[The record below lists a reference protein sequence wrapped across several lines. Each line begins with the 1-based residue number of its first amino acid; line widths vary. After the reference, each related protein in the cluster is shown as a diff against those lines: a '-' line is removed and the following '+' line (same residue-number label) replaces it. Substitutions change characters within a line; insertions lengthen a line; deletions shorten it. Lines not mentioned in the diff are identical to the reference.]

1 MEAACRRALALD
13 AVNYPSIA
21 SILKTKLDQQPLPE
35 SEEDRSSPVGHHDN
49 IRGEVYYQTQE
60 EWNVPD
66 PGS

>member
-1 MEAACRRALALD
+1 LALD

-35 SEEDRSSPVGHHDN
+35 PEEDISSPVGHHDN
-49 IRGEVYYQTQE
+49 IRGQAYYQTQE
-60 EWNVPD
+60 ALNAPD

>member
-13 AVNYPSIA
+13 AVSYPSIA

-35 SEEDRSSPVGHHDN
+35 KEEETPSITVHDN
-49 IRGEVYYQTQE
+49 IRGEAYYQTQE
-60 EWNVPD
+60 VVHSPD